1 MTTIGVYVFACRHG
15 PYVKV
20 GHHRVTRARPNV
32 YYRVAG
38 RGFHACVHPA
48 CLDGK
53 LGMRDLELLAWYPTL
68 DTRDEKAVHRAGK
81 AARVGE
87 FHPVEALPT
96 ILADLDARGPRAGV
110 DEAAKQQ
117 AVAWAGKRAARARKR
132 KKKARPA

>member
-1 MTTIGVYVFACRHG
+1 MGVYVMKCLHG

-68 DTRDEKAVHRAGK
+68 TMSDEKAVHRAGK
-81 AARVGE
+81 ATRVGE
-87 FHPVEALPT
+87 FHPAEALPT
-96 ILADLDARGPRAGV
+96 ILADLDARGARESV

-132 KKKARPA
+132 KKKAVRVAA